1 MADNET
7 KVIEAFK
14 KADEPLKTGQV
25 AEVTGIDTKEAGK
38 IIKKLAKEGKLISP
52 KRCFYGLP

>member
-14 KADEPLKTGQV
+14 KANEPLKAGQV
-25 AEVTGIDTKEAGK
+25 ADTTGIEAKEVGK

>member
-1 MADNET
+1 MADNEA

-14 KADEPLKTGQV
+14 KAGEPLKAGQV
-25 AEVTGIDTKEAGK
+25 VEATDIDAKEVGK

-52 KRCFYGLP
+52 KRCYYGLP

>member
-1 MADNET
+1 MADNEA

-14 KADEPLKTGQV
+14 KAGEPLKAGQV
-25 AEVTGIDTKEAGK
+25 ADTTGIEAKEVGK

>member
-14 KADEPLKTGQV
+14 KENEPLKAGQV
-25 AEVTGIDTKEAGK
+25 ADTTGIDAKEVGK

-52 KRCFYGLP
+52 KRCYYGLP